1 MGFRRLRQRVT
12 RLGERLKRT
21 EGLRHTWTAGDPA
34 SSVQVDVVKIVA
46 VFLFFSVLGRLSSDA
61 GEPSTWTCE
70 GSKDLRVKAGKRQ
83 GGQLVASLPMSDLG
97 TRWPCF
103 ASEIAGDE
111 AEL

>member
-1 MGFRRLRQRVT
+1 MT

-21 EGLRHTWTAGDPA
+21 KGLGDTWSAGNPA

-61 GEPSTWTCE
+61 GEPSTWPCE
-70 GSKDLRVKAGKRQ
+70 GSKDLRVKAPKRQ
-83 GGQLVASLPMSDLG
+83 GRQLVASLPMSDLG

-103 ASEIAGDE
+103 AAEIAGDE

>member
-1 MGFRRLRQRVT
+1 MRQRLRLLVT

-21 EGLRHTWTAGDPA
+21 EGLRHAWTAGDTA

-46 VFLFFSVLGRLSSDA
+46 VFLFFRVFGRLSSDA
-61 GEPSTWTCE
+61 GKPSTWACE

-83 GGQLVASLPMSDLG
+83 GRQLVASLPMSDLG
-97 TRWPCF
+97 TRWPCL
-103 ASEIAGDE
+103 AAEIAGDE